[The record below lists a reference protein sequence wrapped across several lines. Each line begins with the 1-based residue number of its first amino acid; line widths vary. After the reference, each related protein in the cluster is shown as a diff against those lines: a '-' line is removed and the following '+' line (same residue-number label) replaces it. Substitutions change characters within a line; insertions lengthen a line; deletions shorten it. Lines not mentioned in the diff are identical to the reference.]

1 MEVILREDIIG
12 LGFKNDIV
20 TVKGGYGRNF
30 LIPQGKAVIASK
42 SAVKMLEENLRQ
54 QQHKLAALK
63 AKAEE
68 QAKVLE
74 GVKVEIA
81 ARVSAIGVCYGS
93 VTSAM
98 VSAELAKKNIEID
111 RKLIIMKDIKK
122 LGEYVATVVF
132 HKEVQVEL
140 PVVVVAENAAELQA
154 EKERQ
159 EQIYKEAAAATA
171 PKAEET
177 EEATEEAPAEEA
189 KAE

>member
-20 TVKGGYGRNF
+20 TVKDGYGRNY

-42 SAVKMLEENLRQ
+42 SAVKMLQETLKQ
-54 QQHKLAALK
+54 QATKLAALK

-81 ARVSAIGVCYGS
+81 ARVSATGICYGS

-98 VSAELAKKNIEID
+98 VSAELANKGIEID
-111 RKLIIMKDIKK
+111 RKLILMKDIKK

-140 PVVVVAENAAELQA
+140 PVVVIAENADELKA

-159 EQIYKEAAAATA
+159 EQIIKEAAAHTA
-171 PKAEET
+171 PKAEEA
-177 EEATEEAPAEEA
+177 EEAAEAPAEEA

>member
-30 LIPQGKAVIASK
+30 LIPTGKAVIASK
-42 SAVKMLEENLRQ
+42 SAVKMLQENLKQ
-54 QQHKLAALK
+54 QEHKLAALK
-63 AKAEE
+63 AKAVE

-81 ARVSAIGVCYGS
+81 VRVSATGVCYGS
-93 VTSAM
+93 VTPAM

-111 RKLIIMKDIKK
+111 RKLILMKDIKK

-140 PVVVVAENAAELQA
+140 PVIVIAENADELKA

-159 EQIYKEAAAATA
+159 EQIMKEAAAATA

-177 EEATEEAPAEEA
+177 EEVAEAPAEEA